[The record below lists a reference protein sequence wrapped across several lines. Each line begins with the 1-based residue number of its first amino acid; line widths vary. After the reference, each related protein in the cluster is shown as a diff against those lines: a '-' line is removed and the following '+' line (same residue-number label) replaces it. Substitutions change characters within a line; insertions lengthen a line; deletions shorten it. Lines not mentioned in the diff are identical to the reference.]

1 MSDEFNRIESLL
13 GQAKEYVN
21 TRIAQ
26 FKLSVAEKIS
36 KVMATV
42 IAGLAVA
49 LVFFLFLVFAGI
61 AAAIALGEWT
71 GKMWLGF
78 LIIAGVYLFLSII
91 IWKAK
96 DRLLSIPIMNSIISH
111 LFDEQETEDEK
122 D

>member
-1 MSDEFNRIESLL
+1 MSDEYNKIESLL

-36 KVMATV
+36 KTMATV
-42 IAGLAVA
+42 IAGLVVA

-61 AAAIALGEWT
+61 AAAIALGQWT
-71 GKMWLGF
+71 GNMWLGF
-78 LIIAGVYLFLSII
+78 LIVAAVYLLVAII
-91 IWKAK
+91 VWKAK
-96 DRLLSIPIMNSIISH
+96 DRLLALPIMNALIGR
-111 LFDEQETEDEK
+111 LFDEEEVEDEK